1 MADELTTTLSN
12 LLYEMQGRLQRN
24 FPTRAVFLSELEGV
38 RRGDGEKVYAN
49 RGRVTRDSNRGRA
62 IFSGKW
68 ARIPI
73 KLNPKQGTGTVA
85 EAGTVNTPHVINT
98 TEAHIQMS
106 RVVHPFSISLDAE
119 YASRDNFADVAN
131 AVAME
136 MQEAEDVMPRVENEM
151 LQGNGDAL
159 LAAFTAGATSA
170 TQTVGTLANFYQL
183 YPGRIVDV
191 LTRSNGTPVTN
202 GSGRTIVSVNA
213 ATGTVTFDLS
223 ITVTTAEGIYI
234 EGSFG
239 TAVQGLGQVVATTG
253 VVEGIDKA
261 LVPGWQGVDGR
272 AGDATLTDL
281 TQGIL
286 DAAEYTVGN
295 NGGGPDFYIGDPKVL
310 DRYTQT
316 LTTQSIWAGDKGTLA
331 TGWTGVTYRDKVLV
345 GDRDAKLGRIIGV
358 DMSAYQLYSYTN
370 GPSWVDDTGSKFMR
384 FSRKLPK
391 EAWLAD
397 FVQFGIFRANTTV
410 AIDNLNRA

>member
-1 MADELTTTLSN
+1 MADELSTTLTN
-12 LLYEMQGRLQRN
+12 LMGELMVRLQRN
-24 FPTRAVFLSELEGV
+24 FPTRAPLLSELEGV
-38 RRGDGEKVYAN
+38 RKGDGEKVYQN
-49 RGRVTRDSNRGRA
+49 RGRITADSNRGRA

-68 ARIPI
+68 ARVPI

-85 EAGTVNTPHVINT
+85 EAGTVNVPHVINT
-98 TEAHIQMS
+98 TEAHIAMS
-106 RVVHPFSISLDAE
+106 RVVHPFSISVDAE
-119 YASRDNFADVAN
+119 FATRDNFADVAN
-131 AVAME
+131 AVKME

-159 LAAFTAGATSA
+159 LAAITAGVTSA
-170 TQTVGTLANFYQL
+170 TVTVGALANLYQL

-202 GSGRTIVSVNA
+202 GAGRTIVSVT
-213 ATGTVTFDLS
+213 ATTVTLDLS

-234 EGSFG
+234 EGSYG
-239 TAVQGLGQVVATTG
+239 TAIQGLGQVIATTG
-253 VVEGIDKA
+253 VLEGIDKA

-272 AGDATLTDL
+272 AGDTSLTDL

-286 DAAEYTVGN
+286 DGAEYAVGA

-345 GDRDAKLGRIIGV
+345 GDRDAKPGRIIGV
-358 DMSAYQLYSYTN
+358 DMGAYQLYSYKN
-370 GPSWVDDTGSKFMR
+370 GPDWLNDTGSMFMR
-384 FSRKLPK
+384 FSRKLTK

-397 FVQFGIFRANTTV
+397 FVQLGVLRTNTTV